1 MSKIK
6 LAVIFGGKSS
16 EYSVSLHSAES
27 LLEHC
32 SLDKYDLVLIGITQA
47 GKWLFYP
54 SNDYS
59 AIAHDTWHQNP
70 NCKEVVLSPSSNRG
84 FLVLDQEIK
93 ELAVDVVFPCLHGKN
108 GEDGTMQGLLKL
120 SGIPYVGCDHLASA
134 VTMDKEFTHILAEN
148 AGILCAPYLC
158 LYEENHDDLASMY
171 QKSTKKLGLPIFIK
185 PANAGSSYGISKINN
200 EEDFIQGVHH
210 AFKHDHKVLLET
222 TIEGFE
228 IGCAVMGNDELFVGE
243 CDEIDTKKDFFDFE
257 AKYALDNTQI
267 YCPARITKETSDRA
281 KEIAKSVYRTLNCSG
296 MTRVD
301 MFVTPTNEIVFN
313 EANTIPGFT
322 ATSRY
327 PSMMKAAGLSF
338 EEVIDRL
345 VNLARSK

>member
-1 MSKIK
+1 MGKIK

-32 SLDKYDLVLIGITQA
+32 DLAKYELVLIGITQD
-47 GKWLFYP
+47 GKWLNYP
-54 SNDYS
+54 SSDYE

-70 NCKEVVLSPSSNRG
+70 NCREVVINPSPNRG
-84 FLVLDQEIK
+84 FLVVDHEIK
-93 ELAVDVVFPCLHGKN
+93 ELPVDVVFPCLHGKN

-120 SGIPYVGCDHLASA
+120 ANLAYVGCDLLASA
-134 VTMDKEFTHILAEN
+134 VTMDKEFTHILAER

-158 LYEENHDDLASMY
+158 LYEENHDDLVEVYKKAS
-171 QKSTKKLGLPIFIK
+171 KELGLPIFIK

-200 EEDFIQGVHH
+200 EAEFIQGVLN

-228 IGCAVMGNDELFVGE
+228 IGCAVMGNDELMVGE
-243 CDEIDTKKDFFDFE
+243 CDEIDTKNAFFDFE

-267 YCPARITKETSDRA
+267 YCPARISKELSDQA
-281 KEIAKSVYRTLNCSG
+281 KEIAKKVYRTLNCSG

-301 MFVTPTNEIVFN
+301 MFVTPNNEIVFN

-327 PSMMKAAGLSF
+327 PSMMKAAGFSF

-345 VNLARSK
+345 VELARSK